1 MARPPRGSAD
11 MERIWLPCSVVP
23 FYSLTPSKTEQC
35 YFFVKFSQNFS
46 KRNALRQKSP
56 RPVLPWT
63 GTFHGEEAAGRF
75 LQLKGEDG
83 GEQGAD
89 ALIPQVGVNENA
101 VIPVGSCAMGQ
112 TAKYDVGSEMPDDRF
127 DCVRIGFFSGADDA
141 DGHTFHPS
149 WFSISRSLSNAAVL
163 RRWTVERLSLTRW
176 ATSSSVSSAK

>member
-46 KRNALRQKSP
+46 KRNALRRKSP

-89 ALIPQVGVNENA
+89 GLIPQVGVNENA
-101 VIPVGSCAMGQ
+101 VMPVSPCAMGQ
-112 TAKYDVGSEMPDDRF
+112 TAKYDVGSEMPMIDLIASVSDSLAARMMQTGTRF
-127 DCVRIGFFSGADDA
+127 IRRGSAFPAACPTQPFSGA
-141 DGHTFHPS
+141 G
-149 WFSISRSLSNAAVL
+149 
-163 RRWTVERLSLTRW
+163 RWNG
-176 ATSSSVSSAK
+176 SV